1 MTFSSSI
8 ATVSVG
14 ISIAL
19 LSSASM
25 ADTGVSAY
33 ASIGNVQFQLIDL
46 NLNDEVSPHLHFI
59 DANTTSFAQLQNGFN
74 SNSSPVTKNID
85 SNNYDPL
92 QTNVSSSQSQ
102 SFSGSTG
109 AFFSDV
115 SSKGYQQ
122 SDGFFSGY
130 QFANRNFSLSAN
142 TAIVITGAISGGT
155 ISAQPLDFNHT
166 ASSLASLT
174 LSQNIPL
181 DPDGAATVGIQRDWT
196 SPFGNTPSFETFS
209 LQFVNN
215 SSQSVEVNYF
225 ANVSASG
232 LVQTTPAV
240 PEPETYAMM
249 LSGLGMLA
257 FLARRKAR
265 NAVK

>member
-1 MTFSSSI
+1 MTFSSSV
-8 ATVSVG
+8 ATISVG
-14 ISIAL
+14 VSIAL

-33 ASIGNVQFQLIDL
+33 ASIGNVQYQLIDL

-59 DANTTSFAQLQNGFN
+59 DANTSSFARVQNGWD
-74 SNSSPVTKNID
+74 SNSTPVTESSD
-85 SNNYDPL
+85 SGNHDPL
-92 QTNVSSSQSQ
+92 QSLVSSSKSQ
-102 SFSGSTG
+102 SFAGSSG

-122 SDGFFSGY
+122 GDGFFSGF
-130 QFANRNFSLSAN
+130 QLANRNFSLSAN
-142 TAIVITGAISGGT
+142 TAIVITGFIAGGT
-155 ISAQPLDFNHT
+155 VSAQPNDFSHT

-174 LSQNIPL
+174 LSQNIPA
-181 DPDGAATVGIQRDWT
+181 DPDGNATVSIQRDWS
-196 SPFGNTPSFETFS
+196 SPLGSTPSSETFS

-215 SSQSVEVNYF
+215 SSQSMEVNYF